1 MRGVLVL
8 VSLPVALLEDILYSE
23 LEQGSSTSDHEKI
36 CEWMTLQQEI
46 KLLPGDY
53 AVHLDLTAKIRGLAS
68 AEKPAHFRPSTI
80 VGDSLQGNTPTIVDN
95 RFDFEVTSEG
105 LYVAPGSSRATKR
118 KFIPRPPLLGIP
130 LIHDFPTKKK
140 QVMGSKKRFLKTDP
154 VSWITNRASSEEIS
168 KLLCTT
174 AIEAR
179 AYKVYH
185 PGKRTAFQT
194 PATALCVYL
203 DQIMCGLR
211 FPLHP
216 FIIQVCDEFCVGL
229 PQLTPHSITV
239 LIAFIVKCQLLNVP
253 LSIEAFTFL
262 FQLKP
267 LEGTSAWYY
276 ICRRHLEFEGFE
288 GSRIKYDNSVLP
300 TSLPTLG
307 KTDWQERFF
316 FLEGP
321 KNSNFP
327 AVWRNGR
334 TNTPEIL
341 LDAESYLVI
350 NKLLNNNS
358 IKAEVLLD
366 EGNLVRSKVWH
377 HHHVPSTVIILN
389 LPLNLEATKKPETSF
404 QKSKKRKESS
414 TKGSTIIA
422 LNLLDRC
429 VKKNKNSTEEEDSIA
444 MGIPRAQDCPNS
456 LMKQIEQSSDI
467 PLVFPETATYT
478 IESSQNQQTYST
490 LSIWD
495 RLQKLQET
503 DRELLSSIMVL
514 VTRKNQTGK
523 SISSELDLESGY
535 DPNMGGRSVLRES
548 SFAYQL
554 SKNFLTEEDKNHLKE
569 LTAETQWHETNHYLA
584 KVMVYHQTLKEDY
597 LKDEDASFYVEEE
610 ATKLKNLFENL
621 KKLFANSHEN
631 YLSIKKEKDEI
642 EKEMKANHSALEEAR
657 KTVQLLQDEKE
668 GYLLKLDELKQS
680 VTKLSSQNANHFHLA
695 ISIIKTLIL
704 ERDMLKGDHI
714 PSIQELNISEEIKQD
729 PGLKKMFED
738 GVKKISK
745 ECYSENEGEESADQK
760 CDSSNPEHEDSSQDE
775 ASSS

>member
-1 MRGVLVL
+1 
-8 VSLPVALLEDILYSE
+8 
-23 LEQGSSTSDHEKI
+23 
-36 CEWMTLQQEI
+36 
-46 KLLPGDY
+46 
-53 AVHLDLTAKIRGLAS
+53 
-68 AEKPAHFRPSTI
+68 
-80 VGDSLQGNTPTIVDN
+80 
-95 RFDFEVTSEG
+95 
-105 LYVAPGSSRATKR
+105 
-118 KFIPRPPLLGIP
+118 
-130 LIHDFPTKKK
+130 
-140 QVMGSKKRFLKTDP
+140 MGSKKRFLKTDP
-154 VSWITNRASSEEIS
+154 VSWTTNRASSEEIS

-194 PATALCVYL
+194 PATAISNLWKEL
-203 DQIMCGLR
+203 
-211 FPLHP
+211 
-216 FIIQVCDEFCVGL
+216 
-229 PQLTPHSITV
+229 
-239 LIAFIVKCQLLNVP
+239 VP
-253 LSIEAFTFL
+253 GT
-262 FQLKP
+262 
-267 LEGTSAWYY
+267 TSAGDT
-276 ICRRHLEFEGFE
+276 EFEGFE

-321 KNSNFP
+321 KNSNFL

-358 IKAEVLLD
+358 IKVEVLLD

-389 LPLNLEATKKPETSF
+389 LPLDFEATKKPETSF
-404 QKSKKRKESS
+404 QKSRKRKESS

-429 VKKNKNSTEEEDSIA
+429 VKKNKNSTEEEDSVA
-444 MGIPRAQDCPNS
+444 MGIPRAQDYPNS
-456 LMKQIEQSSDI
+456 PMKQIEQSSDI
-467 PLVFPETATYT
+467 PLVFPET
-478 IESSQNQQTYST
+478 
-490 LSIWD
+490 
-495 RLQKLQET
+495 
-503 DRELLSSIMVL
+503 
-514 VTRKNQTGK
+514 
-523 SISSELDLESGY
+523 
-535 DPNMGGRSVLRES
+535 
-548 SFAYQL
+548 
-554 SKNFLTEEDKNHLKE
+554 
-569 LTAETQWHETNHYLA
+569 
-584 KVMVYHQTLKEDY
+584 VMAYHQTLKEDY
-597 LKDEDASFYVEEE
+597 LKNEDASFYVEEE
-610 ATKLKNLFENL
+610 ATKLKNLFGDVVQICLRLDEEKNAAVQRSELLSIELENL

-668 GYLLKLDELKQS
+668 SYLRKLDELKQS
-680 VTKLSSQNANHFHLA
+680 VTKLSSQNTSLQTQITNTSTDTIHKFKRSEEGQTWALSGCIDHFHLVV
-695 ISIIKTLIL
+695 SIIKTLIL

-714 PSIQELNISEEIKQD
+714 PSIQELNICEEIKQD

-745 ECYSENEGEESADQK
+745 ECYSENEGEESADQE

>member
-1 MRGVLVL
+1 M
-8 VSLPVALLEDILYSE
+8 ALGDSNIL
-23 LEQGSSTSDHEKI
+23 
-36 CEWMTLQQEI
+36 
-46 KLLPGDY
+46 
-53 AVHLDLTAKIRGLAS
+53 
-68 AEKPAHFRPSTI
+68 RPSTI
-80 VGDSLQGNTPTIVDN
+80 VGDSLQGITPTIMGN
-95 RFDFEVTSEG
+95 RFDFEVTFEG
-105 LYVAPGSSRATKR
+105 LYVALGSSRATTR
-118 KFIPRPPLLGIP
+118 KFIPLPPFSGIP

-140 QVMGSKKRFLKTDP
+140 QVMESKKRFLKIDP
-154 VSWITNRASSEEIS
+154 ISWTTNRASSEEIS

-174 AIEAR
+174 AIKAR

-194 PATALCVYL
+194 PATAMCVYL
-203 DQIMCGLR
+203 DQIMCRLR

-229 PQLTPHSITV
+229 PQLTPHLITV

-267 LEGTSAWYY
+267 LERTSAWYY

-327 AVWRNGR
+327 AIWRNGR
-334 TNTPEIL
+334 TNTPKIL
-341 LDAESYLVI
+341 LDAESYLII

-389 LPLNLEATKKPETSF
+389 LPLDFEATKKPETSF
-404 QKSKKRKESS
+404 QKSEKRKESS
-414 TKGSTIIA
+414 
-422 LNLLDRC
+422 
-429 VKKNKNSTEEEDSIA
+429 VK
-444 MGIPRAQDCPNS
+444 
-456 LMKQIEQSSDI
+456 
-467 PLVFPETATYT
+467 
-478 IESSQNQQTYST
+478 
-490 LSIWD
+490 
-495 RLQKLQET
+495 
-503 DRELLSSIMVL
+503 
-514 VTRKNQTGK
+514 
-523 SISSELDLESGY
+523 
-535 DPNMGGRSVLRES
+535 
-548 SFAYQL
+548 
-554 SKNFLTEEDKNHLKE
+554 
-569 LTAETQWHETNHYLA
+569 
-584 KVMVYHQTLKEDY
+584 
-597 LKDEDASFYVEEE
+597 
-610 ATKLKNLFENL
+610 ENL
-621 KKLFANSHEN
+621 KKLFTNSHEN
-631 YLSIKKEKDEI
+631 YLSIKKEKDKIEI
-642 EKEMKANHSALEEAR
+642 EMKANHSALEEAR
-657 KTVQLLQDEKE
+657 
-668 GYLLKLDELKQS
+668 
-680 VTKLSSQNANHFHLA
+680 TKLSSQNVSLQTQIANTSTDTIHKFKRSEEGQTWALSGCIDHFHLA
-695 ISIIKTLIL
+695 VSIITTLIL

-714 PSIQELNISEEIKQD
+714 PSIQELNISKEIKQD

-745 ECYSENEGEESADQK
+745 ECYFENEGGESADQE